1 MYGLPLEHDWPRSH
15 TLLTLLLPR
24 IYQLYPVMEHCVNL
38 LLPGRN
44 FVWPES
50 VQVWHILSQLWWVHM
65 CTCPTVHVSRNE
77 FPCSFLPTSLNTT
90 TTMMLDPWGDN
101 DAWPFGGKVCY
112 WCPIQGWS
120 FYRFLFLEPRRVLD
134 LCANH
139 HLLKKWSSDHFYFMT
154 PSESGK
160 IASKPLVTSWT
171 HLNQFTRNK
180 PFRAGSFNY
189 GHWTLY
195 RLMYG
200 CYVAIAHG
208 D

>member
-120 FYRFLFLEPRRVLD
+120 FYRFLFLESRRVLD

-139 HLLKKWSSDHFYFMT
+139 HLLKKMKLRSFLLHDTIWKWENSFQTFGYLLNSFEPVYQKQT
-154 PSESGK
+154 LSGRK
-160 IASKPLVTSWT
+160 FQLWPLNPV
-171 HLNQFTRNK
+171 
-180 PFRAGSFNY
+180 
-189 GHWTLY
+189 
-195 RLMYG
+195 
-200 CYVAIAHG
+200 
-208 D
+208 